1 MWKWNCETLS
11 AMQKFV
17 VKKISRSTNI
27 TIAADDQGAPRCAD
41 SKPRAPEDLEVSSVK
56 MCGYLKKK
64 RNVSRGFICISIN
77 YLSYGSGKLR
87 SETIHALCH
96 DCKFP
101 EPLRVTTHCQ
111 WPDDWP
117 PVPISFLLSIS
128 VSAAGTNCTLCCRT
142 ACWWATTRGTSTRI
156 SLCHLRMWYVW
167 FPATRCFFLRWSL
180 ASPSPRISTRF
191 IHLWGDYFGLW
202 SVSNDESFPVAM
214 RW

>member
-27 TIAADDQGAPRCAD
+27 TIAADEQAAPRCAD

-64 RNVSRGFICISIN
+64 RNVSRGFVCVSIN
-77 YLSYGSGKLR
+77 YPSYGSGKLR

-117 PVPISFLLSIS
+117 PAPISCLLSIACRWLEQI
-128 VSAAGTNCTLCCRT
+128 VLCAAEQPADELQLEGRVREQACVIQGCDMFDSRQHGASSFAGASLHHRLESQHVLYICEVIIAVCDLFLMTN
-142 ACWWATTRGTSTRI
+142 
-156 SLCHLRMWYVW
+156 H
-167 FPATRCFFLRWSL
+167 
-180 ASPSPRISTRF
+180 SP
-191 IHLWGDYFGLW
+191 
-202 SVSNDESFPVAM
+202 
-214 RW
+214 